1 LLIADGVDLGAAP
14 LPELDADEPEPPLVP
29 EAGRDVDGAL
39 AEPAS
44 KENSSDGAGG
54 AARVG

>member
-1 LLIADGVDLGAAP
+1 LLIPDGVDLGAAP
-14 LPELDADEPEPPLVP
+14 LSELGADEPEPPVVP
-29 EAGRDVDGAL
+29 EAGRDVDAVL

-44 KENSSDGAGG
+44 KENSSAGAGG